1 MQISGHGQG
10 QGKVDH
16 LAKLLLGVQE
26 PESAGGR
33 SATVGT
39 KVGKDEVQISAQ
51 AKELQ
56 RIRELA
62 NQPDPGR
69 TEHVDRIRRALD
81 GGTYDVSGRAVG
93 DAIVKQVL
101 TDAML

>member
-1 MQISGHGQG
+1 MQISGHGE
-10 QGKVDH
+10 VDH

-26 PESAGGR
+26 TESSGGR
-33 SATVGT
+33 QATARSQMGT
-39 KVGKDEVQISAQ
+39 DEVQISAQ

-69 TEHVDRIRRALD
+69 TEHVERIRHDLD

-93 DAIVKQVL
+93 DAIIKQVL
-101 TDAML
+101 TDAVL

>member
-1 MQISGHGQG
+1 MQISGHG
-10 QGKVDH
+10 KADH
-16 LAKLLLGVQE
+16 LAKLLLGVQDTAE
-26 PESAGGR
+26 TGSRQAAAR
-33 SATVGT
+33 TQ
-39 KVGKDEVQISAQ
+39 VGKDEVQISAQ

-69 TEHVDRIRRALD
+69 AEQVERIRRALD
-81 GGTYDVSGRAVG
+81 SGTYDVSGRAVG

-101 TDAML
+101 TDSIL

>member
-1 MQISGHGQG
+1 MQISGHG
-10 QGKVDH
+10 KADH

-26 PESAGGR
+26 TEGSGGR
-33 SATVGT
+33 QAATRT
-39 KVGKDEVQISAQ
+39 QVGKDEVQISAQ

-69 TEHVDRIRRALD
+69 TEHVERIRRALD
-81 GGTYDVSGRAVG
+81 SGTYDVSGRAVG
-93 DAIVKQVL
+93 DALIKQVL
-101 TDAML
+101 TDTIL

>member
-1 MQISGHGQG
+1 MQISGHG
-10 QGKVDH
+10 KVDQ

-26 PESAGGR
+26 TE
-33 SATVGT
+33 GT
-39 KVGKDEVQISAQ
+39 SSRQAAARTQVGKDEVQISAQ
-51 AKELQ
+51 AKELH

-69 TEHVDRIRRALD
+69 AEQVERVRRALD
-81 GGTYDVSGRAVG
+81 SGTYDVSGRAVG

-101 TDAML
+101 TDAIL

>member
-1 MQISGHGQG
+1 MQISGH
-10 QGKVDH
+10 GKVDH

-26 PESAGGR
+26 TESSGGR
-33 SATVGT
+33 QGAARTQVSN
-39 KVGKDEVQISAQ
+39 DEVKISTQ

-62 NQPDPGR
+62 NQPDLER
-69 TEHVDRIRRALD
+69 AEHVERIRRALD

-93 DAIVKQVL
+93 DAIIKQVL
-101 TDAML
+101 TDAVL

>member
-1 MQISGHGQG
+1 MQISGH
-10 QGKVDH
+10 GKVDH

-26 PESAGGR
+26 TEGAGGR
-33 SATVGT
+33 QAAARTQ
-39 KVGKDEVQISAQ
+39 VGKDEVQISAQ

-69 TEHVDRIRRALD
+69 AEQVERIRRALD
-81 GGTYDVSGRAVG
+81 NGTYDVNGRAVG
-93 DAIVKQVL
+93 DALIKQVL
-101 TDAML
+101 TEAVL

>member
-1 MQISGHGQG
+1 MQISGHG
-10 QGKVDH
+10 KVDQ

-26 PESAGGR
+26 TEGTGGR
-33 SATVGT
+33 QAAARTQ
-39 KVGKDEVQISAQ
+39 VGKDEVQISAQ
-51 AKELQ
+51 AKELH

-69 TEHVDRIRRALD
+69 AEQVERVRRALD
-81 GGTYDVSGRAVG
+81 SGTYDVSGRAVG

-101 TDAML
+101 TDAIL